1 MSTTCWIAVGVV
13 GTLILHL
20 IPFHFS
26 FFVFSHL
33 SMPNKARY
41 FSTYASDV
49 NANGPTAASMS
60 GHSGF
65 AVPICPMNSATIS
78 IPP

>member
-1 MSTTCWIAVGVV
+1 MICGGLPSVSRAVQISHV
-13 GTLILHL
+13 LIH
-20 IPFHFS
+20 FHFS

>member
-1 MSTTCWIAVGVV
+1 
-13 GTLILHL
+13 
-20 IPFHFS
+20 
-26 FFVFSHL
+26 
-33 SMPNKARY
+33 MPNKARY

-65 AVPICPMNSATIS
+65 AVPICPMNSATLYHFNS
-78 IPP
+78 SMTVLSSPWTLGSGSSLSER